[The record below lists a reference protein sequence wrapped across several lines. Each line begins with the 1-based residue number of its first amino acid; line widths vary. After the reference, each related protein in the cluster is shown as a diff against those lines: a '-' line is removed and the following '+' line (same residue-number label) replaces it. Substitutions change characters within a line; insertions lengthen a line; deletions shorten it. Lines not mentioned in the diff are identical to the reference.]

1 MKKIG
6 LTTRYNDS
14 GELEVKQQYLDYLNE
29 HELYPVILKWN
40 DLDVDEKIDSCDGFI
55 ITGGLDIDPIFYG
68 EDDDNSI
75 LTKAEIDF
83 FDRKI
88 VNYCKD
94 NQKPLFG
101 ICRGMQAINVFL
113 GGSLYQ
119 NIPGHN
125 NVEHLLKSTSDFF
138 DDSFMVNSIH
148 HQAIKYLA
156 KDLVVLAKSTD
167 ELELIEAVKHKKLPM
182 IGVQWHPELM
192 PNSKESK
199 QLIEEF
205 IKMLGK

>member
-6 LTTRYNDS
+6 LTTRYNDF
-14 GELEVKQQYLDYLNE
+14 GELEVKQQYLDFLNE
-29 HELYPVILKWN
+29 HELYPIILKWN
-40 DLDVDEKIDSCDGFI
+40 DLDVDDKIASCDGFI

-68 EDDDNSI
+68 EDDDNSV

-94 NQKPLFG
+94 NNKPLFG
-101 ICRGMQAINVFL
+101 ICRGMEAINVFL

-125 NVEHLLKSTSDFF
+125 GGEHLVKSSGGFF
-138 DDSFMVNSIH
+138 NDSFTVNSFH

-156 KDLVVLAKSTD
+156 KDLVILAKSTD
-167 ELELIEAVKHKKLPM
+167 ELELIEAIRHKKLPM
-182 IGVQWHPELM
+182 IGCQWHPELM
-192 PNSKESK
+192 PNAKESK
-199 QLIEEF
+199 QLIDEF